1 MKLSKLRQ
9 KARSAYTRGCVWLRT
24 EDGRLHAADPAELYV
39 EVVVIRGR
47 HFTRPQCAKQSY
59 R

>member
-9 KARSAYTRGCVWLRT
+9 KARAAFTRGCVWLRT
-24 EDGRLHAADPAELYV
+24 DDGRLHAADPAELFV

-47 HFTRPQCAKQSY
+47 QFTRPQCAVQSD